1 MQHARDGECDS
12 GSDADET
19 VCNESCKY
27 FELFR
32 CSKTLNSSRP
42 APLKRERAGF
52 QPLFGE
58 QDMGKRLRVTMK
70 NGQFVKEEVF
80 GIDNS
85 THASQWASSKRRKAE
100 PAAAES
106 GRVYQGSWPDEAEK
120 PSVASKKST
129 KRKEEPKPEK
139 FPGTYYNPKDS
150 TWYMLSEDKRRRPV
164 EGRSFWHPTLRRA
177 VRFDGQ
183 SFIDDDGSVI
193 PELEGVGKAGPSAPA
208 QPAETTLETLQHA
221 EEFGAEEEDD

>member
-1 MQHARDGECDS
+1 
-12 GSDADET
+12 
-19 VCNESCKY
+19 
-27 FELFR
+27 
-32 CSKTLNSSRP
+32 
-42 APLKRERAGF
+42 
-52 QPLFGE
+52 
-58 QDMGKRLRVTMK
+58 MK

-129 KRKEEPKPEK
+129 KKKEEPKPEK

-150 TWYMLSEDKRRRPV
+150 TWYMLGEDKRRSPV

-177 VRFDGQ
+177 VHFDGR
-183 SFIDDDGSVI
+183 SVIDDDGSVI
-193 PELEGVGKAGPSAPA
+193 PELEKACEAPPSAPA
-208 QPAETTLETLQHA
+208 QPAEATLETLEHA
-221 EEFGAEEEDD
+221 E